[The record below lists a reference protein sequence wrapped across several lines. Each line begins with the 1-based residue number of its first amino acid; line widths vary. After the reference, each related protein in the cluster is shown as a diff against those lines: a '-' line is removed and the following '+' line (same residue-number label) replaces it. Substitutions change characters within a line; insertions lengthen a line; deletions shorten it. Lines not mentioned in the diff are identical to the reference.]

1 MAEEE
6 GAAVEVLPQAAFLE
20 RWGLRDALAAH
31 RAEELALA
39 RDGDPLERLRVRS
52 LITGGEALLHP
63 RGLGDFRVLVAR
75 R

>member
-1 MAEEE
+1 
-6 GAAVEVLPQAAFLE
+6 VLPQAAFLE
-20 RWGLRDALAAH
+20 RWGLRDVLAAR
-31 RAEELALA
+31 RAEELSLA